1 MFGRPPAHRLGPFFV
16 WRAPLAATLRE
27 IVLMATSGKQR
38 PEKQRALVSAAM
50 AFEGERTPPKHQG
63 KPSKPK
69 DAKLALDIQRDYR
82 FPE

>member
-1 MFGRPPAHRLGPFFV
+1 
-16 WRAPLAATLRE
+16 
-27 IVLMATSGKQR
+27 MATSGKQR